1 MDFLRVNRSEL
12 VGKAQNDT
20 AVLEALIRANAL
32 NRTGNLN
39 YNENGKLDG
48 VGFEKVSEK
57 FIDNFVFCN
66 IVPDYNTKKIKGNR
80 ARNMFVASQNKTIR
94 DLLAVNGFIKPN
106 VKAIGMDE
114 VEVCKEEMLE
124 NIPDANKN
132 KEATKYYEQKFKI
145 ACPNMDYATV
155 MKFLRNVDYN
165 GYGFFLKDVD
175 VTIDYAGSFDKYKC
189 IDHLTSCEDFREQGS
204 IQNCD
209 EYPRTVVD
217 NDYEVGMNCLTWMER
232 IDGLKTRQKI
242 YNKMVQML
250 ETKSVKSNVGSHW
263 KNWVCQTDTRLAEA
277 RDKAKDRGLTRAE
290 VTFYIQDEIPND
302 EFIEDVLERIV
313 TYIPKDMVYSTSYT
327 ATWKT
332 YCDSFKHSLV
342 CVDRS
347 KDIAIIVYSYNET
360 TGNISGQVVEKWL
373 KDEKEKWC
381 FDKLTLNGNLP
392 LDIIEVVEIEVAKV
406 FEKKKQDIVLEIS
419 GNRYFK
425 INKDKSTRFTTRLV
439 SRGGIYSCYTGKE
452 NDKLLE
458 KAGFVEHDNCI
469 PFLARSKGSKASRAD
484 AELRNIGV
492 LEINISNRKEEKKV
506 QEEQFKEKHAE
517 EMKKIEEKT
526 KPLLLEFRNEKEKK
540 DRIEECKWMFCGVDT
555 GKLGDLVQGKYIV
568 KAAKKESSW
577 FGKTYRL
584 LIREEKNKR
593 DIIVWSNANITK
605 KLEEAENA
613 KTMDLADNFLYLQH
627 DDLGVLEITGYG
639 YTPNRN
645 KMVYCNITLNTRK
658 GEEKPKQLPVE
669 NIDIVTPVIPRE
681 NLLPYKDYP
690 NLIALPIGS
699 VHNVDGWGFLKHYGI
714 ERLVISLDGKIY
726 QAGDNLEENIRELKY
741 LCKIKIEKIRT
752 NTKRHVKYAVCSV
765 YEKGDW
771 TVLVDYNKVK
781 MLPKMR
787 MNRCVLDVRD
797 VEVRGQKRKLIL
809 TDNGDGPVIYKFKK
823 SKLEE
828 NVEVG
833 DML

>member
-1 MDFLRVNRSEL
+1 MDSIRVNRSEL
-12 VGKAQNDT
+12 VEKMQKNT
-20 AVLEALIRANAL
+20 AVLEALIYANAL
-32 NRTGNLN
+32 NRTGDLN

-66 IVPDYNTKKIKGNR
+66 IVPDYNTKKIKGKKPTNIH
-80 ARNMFVASQNKTIR
+80 VGSQNRKIR
-94 DLLAVNGFIKPN
+94 ELLSANGFIKLN
-106 VKAIGMDE
+106 VKATGMDE
-114 VEVCKEEMLE
+114 VLVCKEEMLE
-124 NIPDANKN
+124 NIPDANPN

-155 MKFLRNVDYN
+155 MNFLRNVDYN

-175 VTIDYAGSFDKYKC
+175 VTIDYAGSFDKHEC
-189 IDHLTSCEDFREQGS
+189 INHLTSFENFREQGS
-204 IQNCD
+204 MQNGE

-217 NDYEVGMNCLTWMER
+217 NDTEVGNNCLTWMEEV
-232 IDGLKTRQKI
+232 DGIKTRQKI
-242 YNKMVQML
+242 YNKMIQML
-250 ETKSVKSNVGSHW
+250 ETKSVRSTVGSHW
-263 KNWVCQTDTRLAEA
+263 KDWVCQTETRLAEA

-313 TYIPKDMVYSTSYT
+313 RYIPKDMVYSTSYT

-360 TGNISGQVVEKWL
+360 TGNISGQLVEKWL
-373 KDEKEKWC
+373 MDEKEKWC

-392 LDIIEVVEIEVAKV
+392 LDVIEVVEIAKV
-406 FEKKKQDIVLEIS
+406 FEKNKKDIVLEIS

-439 SRGGIYSCYTGKE
+439 SHGGIYSCYTGKE

-469 PFLARSKGSKASRAD
+469 PFLARSKGTKTSGAD
-484 AELRNIGV
+484 AELKNIGV
-492 LEINISNRKEEKKV
+492 LEINIFNRKEEKKV
-506 QEEQFKEKHAE
+506 QQEQFKENHAK

-540 DRIEECKWMFCGVDT
+540 DRIKDCKLMFCGVDT

-568 KAAKKESSW
+568 KAAKKENSW

-584 LIREEKNKR
+584 LIREEKNKQ
-593 DIIVWSNANITK
+593 DIIVWSNEKITK

-627 DDLGVLEITGYG
+627 DNLGVLEITGYG

-645 KMVYCNITLNTRK
+645 KI
-658 GEEKPKQLPVE
+658 
-669 NIDIVTPVIPRE
+669 
-681 NLLPYKDYP
+681 
-690 NLIALPIGS
+690 
-699 VHNVDGWGFLKHYGI
+699 
-714 ERLVISLDGKIY
+714 IS
-726 QAGDNLEENIRELKY
+726 
-741 LCKIKIEKIRT
+741 
-752 NTKRHVKYAVCSV
+752 H
-765 YEKGDW
+765 
-771 TVLVDYNKVK
+771 
-781 MLPKMR
+781 
-787 MNRCVLDVRD
+787 
-797 VEVRGQKRKLIL
+797 
-809 TDNGDGPVIYKFKK
+809 
-823 SKLEE
+823 
-828 NVEVG
+828 
-833 DML
+833 